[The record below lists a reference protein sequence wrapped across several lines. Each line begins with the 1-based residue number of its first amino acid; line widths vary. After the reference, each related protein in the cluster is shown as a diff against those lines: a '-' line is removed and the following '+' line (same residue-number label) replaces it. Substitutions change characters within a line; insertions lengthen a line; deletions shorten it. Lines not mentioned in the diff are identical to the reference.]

1 MQNYTT
7 ILGVIRMKTNGSSM
21 RECQRRYNIGS
32 STCQLILKRYKESNL
47 SLIDLESMEPQKL
60 MDVSKLTKTGW
71 TSQIGL
77 KEGLE
82 KTYRYFLD
90 VVLPSEK

>member
-1 MQNYTT
+1 MRKLEKLDRRT

-60 MDVSKLTKTGW
+60 MDVFYPPETIRRKD
-71 TSQIGL
+71 IP
-77 KEGLE
+77 
-82 KTYRYFLD
+82 
-90 VVLPSEK
+90 LPDFQTVYDRLME

>member
-1 MQNYTT
+1 
-7 ILGVIRMKTNGSSM
+7 M

-60 MDVSKLTKTGW
+60 MDVFYPPETIRRKD
-71 TSQIGL
+71 IP
-77 KEGLE
+77 
-82 KTYRYFLD
+82 
-90 VVLPSEK
+90 LPDFQTVYDRLME

>member
-21 RECQRRYNIGS
+21 RECQLRYNIGP
-32 STCQLILKRYKESNL
+32 STCQLILKRYKKSNL

-60 MDVSKLTKTGW
+60 MDVFYPPETIRRKD
-71 TSQIGL
+71 IP
-77 KEGLE
+77 
-82 KTYRYFLD
+82 
-90 VVLPSEK
+90 LPDFQTVYDRLME